1 VNTAAVKDFQRFVKK
16 EVLLAI
22 ADLGKLSEA
31 QRIHVQKLVY
41 TNLVDRFDTLVDTT
55 ILCNCRE
62 DVLVDEASK
71 DLTGSITEA
80 DLVRLLMHSA
90 TLQAALDTKLQGA
103 LRNSA
108 LRQRHSKKL
117 ETLFRV
123 FAPDLKATG
132 KPRVNPA
139 TGEILDEIRPANNRQ
154 PLSICG
160 YADWLY
166 SRRNAVVHGGGESKY
181 LENDKAQLKKLFN
194 CQVPATFKI
203 KLSSVQNAATFYL
216 GVADIL
222 LK

>member
-1 VNTAAVKDFQRFVKK
+1 VKTETVKDFQRFVRK
-16 EVLLAI
+16 EVLPAI
-22 ADLGKLSEA
+22 TDLGKLSEA

-41 TNLVDRFDTLVDTT
+41 TNLVDRFDTLVDLT
-55 ILCNCRE
+55 ILNNCRE

-90 TLQAALDTKLQGA
+90 TLQDALDSKLKGA

-123 FAPDLKATG
+123 FAPDFKAMG

-139 TGEILDEIRPANNRQ
+139 TGEILEEIRPTNNQQ
-154 PLSICG
+154 PLSVCG

-166 SRRNAVVHGGGESKY
+166 SRRNAVVHGGGGSKY

>member
-1 VNTAAVKDFQRFVKK
+1 MNTAAVKDFQRFVKK

-55 ILCNCRE
+55 ILYNCRE

>member
-1 VNTAAVKDFQRFVKK
+1 MKTETIKDFQRFVIK
-16 EVLLAI
+16 EVLPAI

-55 ILCNCRE
+55 ILTNCRE
-62 DVLVDEASK
+62 DILVEEASK
-71 DLTGSITEA
+71 DLRGSITEA
-80 DLVRLLMHSA
+80 DLVRLLMNSA
-90 TLQAALDTKLQGA
+90 TLQDALDSKLQGA
-103 LRNSA
+103 LRNSV

-123 FAPDLKATG
+123 FAPELKATG

-139 TGEILDEIRPANNRQ
+139 TGEILDDIKPSNNQQ
-154 PLSICG
+154 PLSLCG

-166 SRRNAVVHGGGESKY
+166 SRRNAVVHGGGGSKF
-181 LENDKAQLKKLFN
+181 LENDKAQLKKLFK
-194 CQVPATFKI
+194 CQVPANFKI
-203 KLSSVQNAATFYL
+203 KLSSVNVAATYYL
-216 GVADIL
+216 GVADLL

>member
-55 ILCNCRE
+55 ILYNCRE

>member
-1 VNTAAVKDFQRFVKK
+1 MNTAAVKDFQRFVKK